1 MHPLTE
7 DLLSHIQDKYQL
19 NDYVLHETFYRREK
33 NHGETQYSLETC
45 WFPINHG
52 PWSEDESYPDG
63 TIQIQVDTAT
73 KRTTSIHKN
82 GDVAIYSVPDDLRD
96 SDIRIAWLQQEL
108 GMTFDKQFMLLTH
121 QDSLY
126 QYVSCHNGIRLS
138 PGLFISL
145 ELTDDGALDFFSVY
159 GTPELS
165 KNYPTE
171 SFSLSPVQITP
182 IISQQLRF
190 CSVPN
195 EHQRKLA
202 YAVEEIFVS
211 QDGLR
216 TYPLSNPETSSVVL
230 NEVVT
235 WNKPS
240 TFSYMRKLIKRR
252 DAVTA
257 RDAEAQTTHPDYRPL
272 TDEMLETCQSI
283 AVDLIAAEYPEESGA
298 WTIQEINRDFPFIN
312 VVVRRTR
319 DDINLAYKRRL
330 TILLIEDTFEVSL
343 IVDNE
348 AFIDLYHDSTQPLPD
363 SSVPEEVIRHALMP
377 YLTLKPYYVFDQTL
391 NQYVLCGLLDSNH
404 AYLPATNEV
413 VLLDDLYV
421 IPATD

>member
-1 MHPLTE
+1 MHPLTK
-7 DLLSHIQDKYQL
+7 DLISHIQDKYQL

-33 NHGETQYSLETC
+33 IHGETQYSLETC

-63 TIQIQVDTAT
+63 TIEIQVDTAT
-73 KRTTSIHKN
+73 KRTTSINKH
-82 GDVAIYSVPDDLRD
+82 GDVAIHSLPEDLRD
-96 SDIRIAWLQQEL
+96 SDIRIAWLEQEL
-108 GMTFDKQFMLLTH
+108 GMTFEKQFMFLTH

-126 QYVSCHNGIRLS
+126 QYVSCHHGIRLS

-145 ELTDDGALDFFSVY
+145 ELTNEGVLDSFSVY
-159 GTPELS
+159 GTPALS
-165 KNYPTE
+165 NKYSTE
-171 SFSLSPVQITP
+171 PFTLSPIQIAP
-182 IISQQLRF
+182 IISEQIRFFFAPDEQQ
-190 CSVPN
+190 PIQA
-195 EHQRKLA
+195 HA
-202 YAVEEIFVS
+202 IEEIFVS

-216 TYPLSNPETSSVVL
+216 TYPLSNPETSSVAM
-230 NEVVT
+230 NEIVT
-235 WNKPS
+235 WDKPS
-240 TFSYMRKLIKRR
+240 TFSYTRKLIKRR

-257 RDAEAQTTHPDYRPL
+257 RDAEAQTPHPDYRPL

-298 WTIQEINRDFPFIN
+298 WTIQEIHRNFPFIN

-319 DDINLAYKRRL
+319 HDINLAYKRRL

-348 AFIDLYHDSTQPLPD
+348 AFIDLYHDSTQGLPD
-363 SSVPEEVIRHALMP
+363 SVPKEVIRHALMP
-377 YLTLKPYYVFDQTL
+377 YLTLKPYYVFDRAL
-391 NQYVLCGLLDSNH
+391 DHYVLCGLLDSNH

-413 VLLDDLYV
+413 VLLEDLYV
-421 IPATD
+421 ISATD

>member
-1 MHPLTE
+1 MHPLTK
-7 DLLSHIQDKYQL
+7 DLISHIQDKYQL

-33 NHGETQYSLETC
+33 IRGETQYSLETC

-63 TIQIQVDTAT
+63 TIEIQVDTAT
-73 KRTTSIHKN
+73 RRTTSINKH
-82 GDVAIYSVPDDLRD
+82 GDVTIYSLPEDLRD
-96 SDIRIAWLQQEL
+96 SDTQTSWLEQEL
-108 GMTFDKQFMLLTH
+108 EMTFDQEFMLLKH

-126 QYVSCHNGIRLS
+126 QYVSCQNGIRLF
-138 PGLFISL
+138 PGFFISL

-159 GTPELS
+159 GTPALS
-165 KNYPTE
+165 NNYPTE

-182 IISQQLRF
+182 IITEQIRFFSAPGDQQRIQA
-190 CSVPN
+190 
-195 EHQRKLA
+195 HTI
-202 YAVEEIFVS
+202 EEIFVS
-211 QDGLR
+211 QNDSL
-216 TYPLSNPETSSVVL
+216 TYPFSDPDTSSVAM
-230 NEVVT
+230 NEIVT
-235 WNKPS
+235 WDKPS
-240 TFSYMRKLIKRR
+240 TFSYTRKLIKRR

-257 RDAEAQTTHPDYRPL
+257 RDAEAQTPHPDYRPL
-272 TDEMLETCQSI
+272 TDGTLMTCKSI

-343 IVDNE
+343 IVDNK
-348 AFIDLYHDSTQPLPD
+348 AFIDLYHDSTQGLPD
-363 SSVPEEVIRHALMP
+363 SVSEEVIRHALMP
-377 YLTLKPYYVFDQTL
+377 YLTLKPYYVFDQAL

-413 VLLDDLYV
+413 VLLEDLYV
-421 IPATD
+421 ISATD

>member
-1 MHPLTE
+1 MHPLTKN
-7 DLLSHIQDKYQL
+7 LISHIQDQYQL
-19 NDYVLHETFYRREK
+19 NDYVLHESFYHREK
-33 NHGETQYSLETC
+33 IHGETQYSLETC

-63 TIQIQVDTAT
+63 TIEIQVDTAT

-96 SDIRIAWLQQEL
+96 SDIRIAWLEQEL
-108 GMTFDKQFMLLTH
+108 KMTFDKQFMLLKH

-126 QYVSCHNGIRLS
+126 QYVNCQNGIRLF

-165 KNYPTE
+165 KNYPTK

-190 CSVPN
+190 FSAPS
-195 EHQRKLA
+195 EQQRIQA
-202 YAVEEIFVS
+202 HAIEEIFVS
-211 QDGLR
+211 QDGSR
-216 TYPLSNPETSSVVL
+216 TYPLSDPDTSSVAL
-230 NEVVT
+230 NEIVT
-235 WNKPS
+235 WEEPS
-240 TFSYMRKLIKRR
+240 TFSYTRKLIKRR
-252 DAVTA
+252 DAVTVL
-257 RDAEAQTTHPDYRPL
+257 DAEAQTPHPDYRPL
-272 TDEMLETCQSI
+272 TDETLMTCQSI
-283 AVDLIAAEYPEESGA
+283 AKDVIAAEYPEESGE

-319 DDINLAYKRRL
+319 DDINLAHKRRL
-330 TILLIEDTFEVSL
+330 TILLIEETYEVSL

-348 AFIDLYHDSTQPLPD
+348 PFIALYHDSTQPFPD
-363 SSVPEEVIRHALMP
+363 SVPEEVIRHALMP
-377 YLTLKPYYVFDQTL
+377 YLTLKPYYVFDQSL